1 VGRDD
6 EWVFRL
12 HGGCKTGGFGQQRQ
26 IESGAPMS
34 SQKPFD
40 DAFKEI
46 AEHGAEDLLR
56 LIGALPSDAR
66 IVEALPR
73 EVSAQA
79 LLPDQP
85 YKIEVAGERRV
96 AHLEAE
102 TRYKSNLLHRVAGYQ
117 TRLWLDHQLPVYTY
131 VIVFSPAGMPRRVP
145 SRLTINVG
153 HLRIATRCEI
163 IRLWK
168 LSAKKAL
175 AFENEYLLPMIP
187 LMEGGA
193 EELLHGIRALC
204 DIADQDRQRMLA
216 ANFFILGSL
225 RYPKAEL
232 LNSLLGGTNML
243 ITREVLRETPM
254 YQDILEEGRE
264 EGREEGHRQALFNL
278 IGRFLERRF
287 PNSEPVEEV
296 LMIRDVS
303 ALEQL
308 CLEMDRFSDLGA
320 FRQRT
325 LDLIERSNDSSK
337 ID

>member
-1 VGRDD
+1 
-6 EWVFRL
+6 
-12 HGGCKTGGFGQQRQ
+12 
-26 IESGAPMS
+26 M
-34 SQKPFD
+34 
-40 DAFKEI
+40 
-46 AEHGAEDLLR
+46 
-56 LIGALPSDAR
+56 
-66 IVEALPR
+66 
-73 EVSAQA
+73 
-79 LLPDQP
+79 PDQP

-102 TRYKSNLLHRVAGYQ
+102 TRYKSNLLHRIAGYQ

-193 EELLHGIRALC
+193 EELRQGIRSLR

-216 ANFFILGSL
+216 VNFFILGSL
-225 RYPKAEL
+225 RYRKADL

-264 EGREEGHRQALFNL
+264 EGREEGHRQALFSL
-278 IGRFLERRF
+278 IDRFTARRF
-287 PNSEPVEEV
+287 PNSSPVEEV
-296 LMIRDVS
+296 QMIRDLNV
-303 ALEQL
+303 LEQL
-308 CLEMDRFSDLGA
+308 CLDMERFSDLEA
-320 FRQRT
+320 FRQWI
-325 LDLIERSNDSSK
+325 LDLAARGADSSK
-337 ID
+337 MD